1 MKLNN
6 VVALLLAVAILTFM
20 GNNQSVRAQVQTSET
35 ADANKT
41 SAVPATKSG
50 VADPSIAIDKP
61 CRPQPA
67 LLLPP
72 NNSD

>member
-1 MKLNN
+1 MKFNKIRI
-6 VVALLLAVAILTFM
+6 LLLAVVILMFV

-50 VADPSIAIDKP
+50 VVDPSIAIDKP